1 MTMIGSM
8 ISEWKKFNVRDMF
21 VSVCECQLFTFS
33 DLLVHAL
40 TKQINYENLIY
51 RFELYQIIVVIYM
64 CNVDKNN
71 L

>member
-51 RFELYQIIVVIYM
+51 CFEYQIIVIIYM
-64 CNVDKNN
+64 CNIDKRN